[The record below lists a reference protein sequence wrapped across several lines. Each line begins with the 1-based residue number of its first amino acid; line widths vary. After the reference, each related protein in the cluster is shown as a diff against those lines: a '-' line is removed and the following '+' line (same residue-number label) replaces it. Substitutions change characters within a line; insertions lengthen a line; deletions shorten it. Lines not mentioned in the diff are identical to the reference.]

1 MFLNFKNKI
10 KLNLKD
16 DVLSGITVA
25 LALVPEAV
33 AFSIIAHVNPLIG
46 LYTAFIIGLITAM
59 IGGRPGMISGAT
71 GSIAVVIVA
80 LVVQHGVEYLFAAV
94 ILMGFIQI
102 AIGILKLGKFVRLVP
117 HAVMFGFLNGLAILI
132 FVAQFAQFKMADG
145 SWITG
150 PTLWI
155 MLGFVALTMAII
167 YLLPKV
173 TKAVPAALTAIVVV
187 SAITII
193 FQISTK
199 TVGDI
204 TSIAG
209 GFPAFHI
216 PLVPLN
222 LETLQIILPYSI
234 IMALVGL
241 IESLL
246 TLNIIDEMTQ
256 TRGRGNKESIGQG
269 VANLVCGFFSGMGGC
284 AMVGQSIINI
294 TSGGRTR
301 ISGIV
306 AASGLLIFIL
316 AGSSLVEKIPMAALV
331 GLMFMVAL
339 GTFEWTSLKIFKKVP
354 RIDVVVMVTVTSI
367 TAIFNNLALAV
378 IVGVVISAL
387 VFAWESG
394 KRINATVTVDENQI
408 KHYEISGPLFFG
420 SVTTFKDI
428 FDYSNDPDDIIID
441 FSESTVR
448 DHSAI
453 EALNTV
459 TERYA
464 KLDKTVHLKHLSADC
479 KLLLDNASEIIDVNH
494 WEDLSL

>member
-1 MFLNFKNKI
+1 
-10 KLNLKD
+10 
-16 DVLSGITVA
+16 
-25 LALVPEAV
+25 
-33 AFSIIAHVNPLIG
+33 
-46 LYTAFIIGLITAM
+46 
-59 IGGRPGMISGAT
+59 MISGAT

-94 ILMGFIQI
+94 ILMGIIQM

-132 FVAQFAQFKMADG
+132 FVAQFSQFKTVDG

-173 TKAVPAALTAIVVV
+173 TKAVPAALTAIVAV
-187 SAITII
+187 SAITIV

-246 TLNIIDEMTQ
+246 TLNIIDEMTE

-306 AASGLLIFIL
+306 AAMGLLIFIL

-339 GTFEWTSLKIFKKVP
+339 GTFEWTSLKIIKKVP
-354 RIDVVVMVTVTSI
+354 RIDVVVMITVTSI

-378 IVGVVISAL
+378 IIGVVISAL

-394 KRINATVTVDENQI
+394 KRINAKVLFDDNQV

-420 SVTTFKDI
+420 SVTAFKDI
-428 FDYSNDPDDIIID
+428 FDYSNDPDEIIID

-464 KLDKTVHLKHLSADC
+464 KLDKKVHLKHLSKDC
-479 KLLLDNASEIIDVNH
+479 KLLLDNASEIIDVNVL
-494 WEDLSL
+494 EDPHYNIAANQLE